1 MSTLLADV
9 RFTLR
14 NLRRSPGFT
23 AAALVTIGLGIGAV
37 TAVMTLINAV
47 LVRPLPF
54 ADPDRIVFLGGETR
68 ERPTPYPLGYQDL
81 RDLEATEAATFSAV
95 SPVTGARS
103 FNLTAGT
110 EVEHITGEM
119 VGAGYFD
126 VLGVR
131 LHTGRMF
138 TADEARPPAAA
149 PVAVISY
156 DLWERRFQSDPSIV
170 GRTMEL
176 NDRSFAII
184 GVAAPGFRGL
194 TDEAKVW
201 LPIGAAHGVY
211 GAHYTD
217 MRMFRWLS
225 GVARMRDGVTLER
238 ADQAVRAAADRLTR
252 DWPKENGHLTI
263 STTSLE
269 ETFFGEVRLPLL
281 ALLGASAF
289 VLLIGCVNVSNLL
302 LARGASRQKELAVR
316 LTLGAG
322 RRRLVRQLL
331 TESLML
337 VTLGA
342 AAGLGLAWM
351 LTRLMA
357 TAAESELASF
367 VTVHLDLGV
376 LAATAIVSAA
386 AAVLFGLMPALTAS
400 RLSPIEAVKDG
411 GRGSTAGGGRRR
423 LQPAL
428 VAVEVMLSLV
438 LLAGASLMTK
448 GFSSYLAADLGFEPA
463 GLLTLR
469 LDLTA
474 ERYRD
479 NERYWQVARG
489 ILERAGAVPGVQHV
503 TIEGP
508 GYPTGG
514 YTGIHFRREGAA
526 PDDAAVSGFRHHVTP
541 GYFETLGIPLL
552 AGRDFEAGDRAGTQ
566 AVLVVSEG
574 FARRYWPGE
583 NPIGRRLL
591 SGGNGPEIVFTVVGL
606 VGDVRHAG
614 FQSGGLQEPDVYM
627 PLFQFAPRTPPLI
640 AVMARVAGDTTAAI
654 RPLQHAL
661 REAAP
666 DLPAYD
672 VLTMEQRLGQQTARG
687 RYAVFV
693 MGGFAVLAL
702 VLASVGV
709 YGLISYNV
717 VQRTREIGI
726 RLALGAS
733 RASVLQ
739 LIVRRAAVP
748 MAVGIVGGI
757 LAVVLMG
764 KVIAGLLYGLDPIDP
779 WVIGGAALALTVI
792 GLAAACWPA
801 VKAARVDPL
810 DAMRSEA

>member
-1 MSTLLADV
+1 MSTLADV
-9 RFTLR
+9 RFTVR
-14 NLRRSPGFT
+14 NLRRSPAFT
-23 AAALVTIGLGIGAV
+23 AAALITIGLGIGAV
-37 TAVMTLINAV
+37 TAVMTLVNAV

-54 ADPDRIVFLGGETR
+54 GQPDRIVYLGGQTR
-68 ERPTPYPLGYQDL
+68 ERPRPFPLGYQDV
-81 RDLEATEAATFSAV
+81 RDLEMTEATTFAAV

-119 VGAGYFD
+119 VGAAYFD
-126 VLGVR
+126 VLGVG
-131 LHTGRMF
+131 LQTGRMF

-149 PVAVISY
+149 SVAVIAY
-156 DLWERRFQSDPSIV
+156 DLWERRFQSDPAIV

-176 NDRSFAII
+176 NDRTFEIV

-201 LPIGAAHGVY
+201 LPIGAAHGIY
-211 GAHYTD
+211 GPHYTD
-217 MRMFRWLS
+217 MRMFRWLG

-238 ADQAVRAAADRLTR
+238 AEQAVRAAADRMTE
-252 DWPKENGHLTI
+252 DWPKENGHMTI
-263 STTSLE
+263 TTTSLG
-269 ETFFGEVRLPLL
+269 ETFFGDIRLPLL

-302 LARGASRQKELAVR
+302 LARGASRQKELALR

-322 RRRLVRQLL
+322 RRRLIRQLL

-337 VTLGA
+337 VALGA
-342 AAGLGLAWM
+342 AAGIALAWM
-351 LTRLMA
+351 LTRMIS
-357 TAAESELASF
+357 TAASAELASF
-367 VTVHLDLGV
+367 VNIHLDLRV
-376 LAATAIVSAA
+376 LAVTALVSAV

-400 RLSPIEAVKDG
+400 RLSPIEAVKEG
-411 GRGSTAGGGRRR
+411 GRGSTIGGRRR
-423 LQPAL
+423 LQGAL

-438 LLAGASLMTK
+438 LLAGAALMTK
-448 GFSSYLAADLGFEPA
+448 GFSSHLSADLGFEPA
-463 GLLTLR
+463 NLLTMR

-479 NERYWQVARG
+479 DERYWQVARG
-489 ILERAGAVPGVQHV
+489 ILERAGAVPGVQAV

-514 YTGIHFRREGAA
+514 YTGIHFRHEGAA
-526 PDDAAVSGFRHHVTP
+526 PEDANVSGFRHHVTP
-541 GYFETLGIPLL
+541 GYFGALGIPLL
-552 AGRDFEAGDRAGTQ
+552 AGRDFDTSDRAGTQ
-566 AVLVVSEG
+566 PVLVVSEG

-583 NPIGRRLL
+583 NPVGRRLL
-591 SGGNGPEIVFTVVGL
+591 SAGTDAVTVFTIVGV
-606 VGDVRHAG
+606 VGDVQHAG
-614 FQSGGLQEPDVYM
+614 FQSGGLQEPDVYV
-627 PLFQFAPRTPPLI
+627 PLFQYAPRIPPLI
-640 AVMARVAGDTTAAI
+640 AVMARVAGDATAAI

-693 MGGFAVLAL
+693 MSGFAVLAL
-702 VLASVGV
+702 VLASVGL

-733 RASVLQ
+733 RSSVLR
-739 LIVRRAAVP
+739 LIVSRAAVP
-748 MAVGIVGGI
+748 MAIGIAGGI
-757 LAVVLMG
+757 AAVVLMG
-764 KVIAGLLYGLDPIDP
+764 KVIAGLLYGLDPLDP
-779 WVIGGAALALTVI
+779 WVIGGAVIALTLI

-801 VKAARVDPL
+801 MRAARVDPL